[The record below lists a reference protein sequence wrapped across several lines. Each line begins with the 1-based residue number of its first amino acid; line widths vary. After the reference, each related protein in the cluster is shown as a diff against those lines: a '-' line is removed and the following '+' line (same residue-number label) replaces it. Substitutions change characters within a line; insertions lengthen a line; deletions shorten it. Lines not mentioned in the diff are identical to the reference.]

1 MLQQAL
7 AGNEASRERLYSLL
21 HAELL
26 GLARA
31 QLAGTRE
38 LSCNPAALVN
48 EAYLRMSAAA
58 PEVARSRSSFFAY
71 AARAMRSVLIDAHRA
86 RAADK
91 RGSGQAPLTLDTS
104 ALGRIQPVED
114 FSRLNDAMQVLQA
127 VDERCHQ
134 VVELRYFGGLSE
146 EEVAQ
151 VLGISLPTVKR
162 DWRKARAF
170 LLEQLR

>member
-1 MLQQAL
+1 MLQQAQ
-7 AGNEASRERLYSLL
+7 AGHEASRERLYSML
-21 HAELL
+21 HAELM
-26 GLARA
+26 GLARS

-38 LSCNPAALVN
+38 LSCNPAVLVN

-58 PEVARSRSSFFAY
+58 PEVARNRSAFFAY

-86 RAADK
+86 RATDK
-91 RGSGQAPLTLDTS
+91 RGSGLAPLTLNTS

-114 FSRLNDAMQVLQA
+114 FTRLDDAMAVLQA

-151 VLGISLPTVKR
+151 HLGISLPTVKR